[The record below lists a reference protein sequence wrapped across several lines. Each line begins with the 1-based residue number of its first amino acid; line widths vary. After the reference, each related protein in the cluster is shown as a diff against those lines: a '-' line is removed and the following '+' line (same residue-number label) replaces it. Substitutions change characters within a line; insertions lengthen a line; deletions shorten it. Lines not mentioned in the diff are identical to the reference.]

1 MLFLLFIAYLESEKW
16 EQKLVKVLEQK
27 TENNNLL
34 AKLQEEF
41 KIACPYELQN
51 PSHELFPSCPVFDI
65 DNPVNT
71 IYRPKMYQCVF
82 DDEIYDLEIAKLK
95 NKIAEERINELPDL

>member
-27 TENNNLL
+27 TENNNKLSKLL
-34 AKLQEEF
+34 DDF
-41 KIACPYELQN
+41 KIACNFQLRN
-51 PSHELFPSCPVFDI
+51 VDGDLFQICAGPNEDEINNF
-65 DNPVNT
+65 
-71 IYRPKMYQCVF
+71 YRPKMYQCVF